1 MQRSKDIIEEYRNI
15 YGEEGLQIAYYK
27 MVDLII
33 EYIGKYRGYDSY
45 EYRYYVNLTKYEK
58 NKDGRLYEISRMYD
72 ELISF
77 KLL

>member
-15 YGEEGLQIAYYK
+15 YGEEGLQIAYNK

-58 NKDGRLYEISRMYD
+58 NKEGRLYEISRMYD